1 LRHVDSAFPLL
12 NVQISKSYA
21 RKLKVVTFSEH
32 YNQLQ

>member
-1 LRHVDSAFPLL
+1 LRHVDSACPPL

-21 RKLKVVTFSEH
+21 RKLKVVTFSQR